1 MAASSA
7 APTPHIFKA
16 LSQVRA
22 AINKAGIA
30 KDNEVTDGVAF
41 KFRGIDSVMNEFS
54 GPMSVA
60 GMMILPSYSDP
71 VVTERDTKRG
81 KTFNTVVRG
90 SFRAISTEDGSGLE
104 LGSFYGEANDTQDKS
119 MAKAQSIALR
129 QAYLQTFVVPLGPE
143 MDPENTLHD
152 DPAERQDAAPQAS
165 KQPRSK
171 SEGQEPQPAPAQ
183 SDLTV
188 AQIRMVTKKLADK
201 GLSEYPQELR
211 KINDILAWIAKQP
224 AGESSPNA

>member
-1 MAASSA
+1 MAATGA
-7 APTPHIFKA
+7 AQTPHIFKA
-16 LSQVRA
+16 LSEVRTT
-22 AINKAGIA
+22 INKAGIA
-30 KDNEVTDGVAF
+30 KDKEVSDGVAF

-90 SFRAISTEDGSGLE
+90 SFRAISTVDGSSLE

-152 DPAERQDAAPQAS
+152 EPAERQDAAPQAS

-171 SEGQEPQPAPAQ
+171 SEGQAPQETSPPLGG
-183 SDLTV
+183 LTV
-188 AQIRMVTKKLADK
+188 PQVRMVTKKLADK
-201 GLSEYPQELR
+201 GLGEYPQELT

-224 AGESSPNA
+224 DGGNA